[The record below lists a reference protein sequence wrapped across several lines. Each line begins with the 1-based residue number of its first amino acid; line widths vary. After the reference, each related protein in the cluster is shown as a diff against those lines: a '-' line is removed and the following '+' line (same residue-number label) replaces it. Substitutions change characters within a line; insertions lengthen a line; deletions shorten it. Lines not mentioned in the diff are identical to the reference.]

1 MQDIKKKFWLEKF
14 DCFSVTGKDARK
26 FLNGITTGNILNSE
40 NKVIKTCWLTPNGI
54 LRSLIEIIFL
64 ERNLE
69 VIILAG
75 NTYEI
80 IDYFNQI
87 IFPADDVLLSEP
99 FLINRIQEIDEFSS
113 WRTNQPIF
121 FKTEDK
127 KFEIYKN
134 KLNLLNSN
142 DLKLWKVNQAMPSL
156 DKEINGKN
164 NPLELGLS
172 DLIDFNKGCYLGQ
185 ETISKIKNV
194 SSLKQE
200 IRIWESFQ
208 SNVNLEVEDKNLY
221 LNSAKDI
228 SVGKITSIF
237 KSDSHIK
244 GLAMVKRK
252 YLEEGSYFFSDIFG
266 KIIINKSV
274 GSIFL

>member
-1 MQDIKKKFWLEKF
+1 MLDITKKFWLEKF
-14 DCFSVTGKDARK
+14 DSFSVSGKDARK
-26 FLNGITTGNILNSE
+26 FLNGITTSNILNSE
-40 NKVIKTCWLTPNGI
+40 NKVIKTCWLTPNGV

-64 ERNLE
+64 ERKLE

-75 NTYEI
+75 NTNEM

-99 FLINRIQEIDEFSS
+99 FLINRIQEIDESSS
-113 WRTNQPIF
+113 WRTYQPIF

-127 KFEIYKN
+127 EFEIYKN
-134 KLNLLNSN
+134 KLNILNPN
-142 DLKLWKVNQAMPSL
+142 DLKLWKINQAIPALEM
-156 DKEINGKN
+156 EINGKN
-164 NPLELGLS
+164 NPLELGLQ

-185 ETISKIKNV
+185 ETMSKIKNV

-200 IRIWESFQ
+200 IRIWKSFES
-208 SNVNLEVEDKNLY
+208 NLNFDVVDKNLY
-221 LNSAKDI
+221 INPAKDI
-228 SVGKITSIF
+228 SVGKITSFF
-237 KSDSHIK
+237 KSDFQIK
-244 GLAMVKRK
+244 GLAMIKRK
-252 YLEEGSYFFSDIFG
+252 YLEEGCYYFSEIFG